1 MALVDRSG
9 NPVRSGNGNAIGTRT
24 SSGNNNNNNNGG
36 GGGQAA
42 AQAAAVAQA
51 TANRNM
57 QAQIAAAEAAQAK
70 AAQMAA
76 VQAAQQTAA
85 SNAAAEAAYNQ
96 KLQEQKRSE
105 SLFGLSWGGNNPIS
119 PQTQI
124 TAATETGP
132 MYGGP
137 QGNPNVAGNTYGNAP
152 TQSFTNVRGGTTSYP
167 NQAPDTMFRGL
178 GNGITGGFKG
188 KLLDELGN
196 AIGTDSYFG
205 GMLGAYNEFDPL
217 GDFAQQTM
225 YGMNDQARQEYLRQ
239 ESINP
244 DWRMMSE
251 TERVSLARKPQL
263 DNQLPNAYIGGG
275 QGRPNEAQLN
285 AMRPSNIS
293 ESQWAG
299 LPQGMKS
306 QLAQSSGMMGSMG
319 GGGGGN
325 AFGGYS
331 AGTGGVNNSGI
342 GGGASVSGN
351 NGQYFDGGYTGSAVN
366 QLSQAR
372 APRGMEFGNIY
383 GTTRFDPLTGQYI
396 ETAAPEF
403 EQFQQGLLGQL
414 QGSQEA
420 YQSFDPNDAA
430 AEYLRGVN
438 ALREPLR
445 EQQTQSSLSRLI
457 ESGKLGSTVGTQA
470 LAQLETEQ
478 NNQRFQEATQ
488 AQQYGAQMQDRMM
501 ANQAGLFGLTQNVAD
516 QQFKPQQQ
524 ALGSVPM
531 LQQVYGFAQEPQF
544 QESLA
549 QQGIAAQQSANNTSN
564 WMGLGTSLLGTDV
577 GQDLV
582 GDAWGWL
589 TS

>member
-24 SSGNNNNNNNGG
+24 SSGNNNNNNGG

-137 QGNPNVAGNTYGNAP
+137 QGNPNVAGNTYANAP
-152 TQSFTNVRGGTTSYP
+152 TQFTNVRGGSAFYP
-167 NQAPDTMFRGL
+167 DAAPDTMFRGL

-239 ESINP
+239 ESTNP
-244 DWRMMSE
+244 DWKMMSE
-251 TERVSLARKPQL
+251 ADRVSLARKPQL

-331 AGTGGVNNSGI
+331 AGTGGGNNSGI

-501 ANQAGLFGLTQNVAD
+501 SNQAGLFGLTQNVAD

-577 GQDLV
+577 GQDLI

-589 TS
+589 TNS

>member
-96 KLQEQKRSE
+96 KLQEQKRNE

-137 QGNPNVAGNTYGNAP
+137 QGNPNVAGNTYANAP
-152 TQSFTNVRGGTTSYP
+152 TQFTNVRGGSAFYP
-167 NQAPDTMFRGL
+167 DAAPDTMFRGAS
-178 GNGITGGFKG
+178 NGLTGGLTNLALD
-188 KLLDELGN
+188 KLGDV
-196 AIGTDSYFG
+196 IGTDSYLG

-239 ESINP
+239 ESTNP
-244 DWRMMSE
+244 DWQMMSE
-251 TERVSLARKPQL
+251 ADRVSLARKPQL

-299 LPQGMKS
+299 LPVQMKS
-306 QLAQSSGMMGSMG
+306 QIAQSSGMMGSMG
-319 GGGGGN
+319 GGGGSN
-325 AFGGYS
+325 NNVTGGYS
-331 AGTGGVNNSGI
+331 SGSGTGGGS
-342 GGGASVSGN
+342 SVAGN

-372 APRGMEFGNIY
+372 SPRGMEFGNIY
-383 GTTRFDPLTGQYI
+383 GRTKFNPLTGQFSE
-396 ETAAPEF
+396 ETAPEYA
-403 EQFQQGLLGQL
+403 QFQQGLLGQL

-430 AEYLRGVN
+430 SEYLRGVN
-438 ALREPLR
+438 AIREPMR
-445 EQQTQSSLSRLI
+445 EQQTDSALSRLI
-457 ESGKLGSTVGTQA
+457 QSGKLGSTVGTQA

-478 NNQRFQEATQ
+478 ENQRFQEGVQ
-488 AQQYGAQMQDRMM
+488 AQQYGEAAQDRMLR
-501 ANQAGLFGLTQNVAD
+501 NQAGLFGLSSQVAAE
-516 QQFKPQQQ
+516 QFKPQQQ

-531 LQQVYGFAQEPQF
+531 LQQIYGFAQEPQF
-544 QESLA
+544 QQSLA
-549 QQGIAAQQSANNTSN
+549 EQGISAQASANNTAN
-564 WMGLGTSLLGTDV
+564 WMNLGTSVLGTDV
-577 GQDLV
+577 GQDLIS
-582 GDAWGWL
+582 DAWGWL

>member
-96 KLQEQKRSE
+96 KLQEQKKNE

-137 QGNPNVAGNTYGNAP
+137 QGNPNVAGNTYANAP
-152 TQSFTNVRGGTTSYP
+152 TQFTNVRGGSAFYP
-167 NQAPDTMFRGL
+167 DAAPDTMFRGAS
-178 GNGITGGFKG
+178 NGLTGGLTNLALD
-188 KLLDELGN
+188 KLGDV
-196 AIGTDSYFG
+196 IGTDSYLG

-239 ESINP
+239 ESTNP
-244 DWRMMSE
+244 DWQMMSE
-251 TERVSLARKPQL
+251 ADRVSLARKPQL

-299 LPQGMKS
+299 LPVQMKS
-306 QLAQSSGMMGSMG
+306 QIAQSSGMMGSMG
-319 GGGGGN
+319 GGGGSN
-325 AFGGYS
+325 NNVTGGYS
-331 AGTGGVNNSGI
+331 SGSGTGGGS
-342 GGGASVSGN
+342 SVAGN

-372 APRGMEFGNIY
+372 SPRGMEFGNIY
-383 GTTRFDPLTGQYI
+383 GRTKFNPLTGQFSE
-396 ETAAPEF
+396 ETAPEYA
-403 EQFQQGLLGQL
+403 QFQQGLLGQL

-430 AEYLRGVN
+430 SEYLRGVN
-438 ALREPLR
+438 AIREPMR
-445 EQQTQSSLSRLI
+445 EQQTDSALSRLI
-457 ESGKLGSTVGTQA
+457 QSGKLGSTVGTQA

-478 NNQRFQEATQ
+478 ENQRFQEGVQ
-488 AQQYGAQMQDRMM
+488 AQQYGEAAQDRMLR
-501 ANQAGLFGLTQNVAD
+501 NQAGLFGLSSQVAAE
-516 QQFKPQQQ
+516 QFKPQQQ

-531 LQQVYGFAQEPQF
+531 LQQIYGFAQEPQF
-544 QESLA
+544 QQSLA
-549 QQGIAAQQSANNTSN
+549 EQGISAQASANNTSN
-564 WMGLGTSLLGTDV
+564 WMNLGTSVLGTDV
-577 GQDLV
+577 GQDLIS
-582 GDAWGWL
+582 DAWGWL

>member
-24 SSGNNNNNNNGG
+24 SSGNNNNNNNNGG

-96 KLQEQKRSE
+96 KLQEQKRNE

-137 QGNPNVAGNTYGNAP
+137 QGNPNVAGNTYANAP
-152 TQSFTNVRGGTTSYP
+152 TQFTNVRGGSAFYP
-167 NQAPDTMFRGL
+167 DAAPDTMFRGAS
-178 GNGITGGFKG
+178 NGLTGGLTNLALD
-188 KLLDELGN
+188 KLGDV
-196 AIGTDSYFG
+196 IGTDSYLG

-239 ESINP
+239 ESTNP
-244 DWRMMSE
+244 DWQMMSE
-251 TERVSLARKPQL
+251 ADRVSLARKPQL

-299 LPQGMKS
+299 LPVQMKS
-306 QLAQSSGMMGSMG
+306 QIAQSSGMMGSMG
-319 GGGGGN
+319 GGGGSN
-325 AFGGYS
+325 NNVTGGYS
-331 AGTGGVNNSGI
+331 SGSGTGGGS
-342 GGGASVSGN
+342 SVAGN

-372 APRGMEFGNIY
+372 SPRGMEFGNIY
-383 GTTRFDPLTGQYI
+383 GRTKFNPLTGQFSE
-396 ETAAPEF
+396 ETAPEYA
-403 EQFQQGLLGQL
+403 QFQQGLLGQL

-430 AEYLRGVN
+430 SEYLRGVN
-438 ALREPLR
+438 AIREPMR
-445 EQQTQSSLSRLI
+445 EQQTDSALSRLI
-457 ESGKLGSTVGTQA
+457 QSGKLGSTVGTQA

-478 NNQRFQEATQ
+478 ENQRFQEGVQ
-488 AQQYGAQMQDRMM
+488 AQQYGEAAQDRMLR
-501 ANQAGLFGLTQNVAD
+501 NQAGLFGLSSQVAAE
-516 QQFKPQQQ
+516 QFKPQQQ

-531 LQQVYGFAQEPQF
+531 LQQIYGFAQEPQF
-544 QESLA
+544 QQSLA
-549 QQGIAAQQSANNTSN
+549 EQGISAQASANNTAN
-564 WMGLGTSLLGTDV
+564 WMNLGTSVLGTDV
-577 GQDLV
+577 GQDLIS
-582 GDAWGWL
+582 DAWGWL

>member
-24 SSGNNNNNNNGG
+24 GSGNNNNNNNNGG

-85 SNAAAEAAYNQ
+85 SNAASEAAYNQ

-137 QGNPNVAGNTYGNAP
+137 QGNPNVTGNTYANAP
-152 TQSFTNVRGGTTSYP
+152 TQFTNVRGGSAFYP
-167 NQAPDTMFRGL
+167 DAAPDTMFRGAS
-178 GNGITGGFKG
+178 NGLTGGLTNLALD
-188 KLLDELGN
+188 KLGDV
-196 AIGTDSYFG
+196 IGTDSYLG

-239 ESINP
+239 ESTNP
-244 DWRMMSE
+244 DWQMMSE
-251 TERVSLARKPQL
+251 ADRVSLARKPQL

-285 AMRPSNIS
+285 SMRPSNIS

-299 LPQGMKS
+299 LPVQMKS
-306 QLAQSSGMMGSMG
+306 QIAQSSGMMGSMG
-319 GGGGGN
+319 GGGGSN
-325 AFGGYS
+325 NNVTGGYS
-331 AGTGGVNNSGI
+331 SGSGTAGGS
-342 GGGASVSGN
+342 SVAGN

-372 APRGMEFGNIY
+372 SPRGMEFGNIY
-383 GTTRFDPLTGQYI
+383 GRTKFNPLTGQFSE
-396 ETAAPEF
+396 ETAPEYA
-403 EQFQQGLLGQL
+403 QFQQGLLGQL

-430 AEYLRGVN
+430 SEYLRGVN
-438 ALREPLR
+438 AIREPMR
-445 EQQTQSSLSRLI
+445 EQQTDSALSRLI
-457 ESGKLGSTVGTQA
+457 QSGKLGSTVGTQA

-478 NNQRFQEATQ
+478 ENQRFQEGVQ
-488 AQQYGAQMQDRMM
+488 AQRYGEAAQDRMLR
-501 ANQAGLFGLTQNVAD
+501 NQAGLFGLSSQVAAE
-516 QQFKPQQQ
+516 QFKPQQQ

-531 LQQVYGFAQEPQF
+531 LQQIYGFAQEPQF
-544 QESLA
+544 QQSLA
-549 QQGIAAQQSANNTSN
+549 EQGISAQASANNTAN
-564 WMGLGTSLLGTDV
+564 WMNLGTSVLGTDV
-577 GQDLV
+577 GQDLIS
-582 GDAWGWL
+582 DAWGWL

>member
-96 KLQEQKRSE
+96 KLQEQKKNE

-137 QGNPNVAGNTYGNAP
+137 QGNPNVAGNTYANAT
-152 TQSFTNVRGGTTSYP
+152 TQFTNVRGGSAFYP
-167 NQAPDTMFRGL
+167 DAAPDTMFRGAS
-178 GNGITGGFKG
+178 NGLTGGLTNLALD
-188 KLLDELGN
+188 KLGDV
-196 AIGTDSYFG
+196 IGTDSYLG

-239 ESINP
+239 ESTNP
-244 DWRMMSE
+244 DWQMMSE
-251 TERVSLARKPQL
+251 ADRVSLARKPQL

-299 LPQGMKS
+299 LPVQMKS
-306 QLAQSSGMMGSMG
+306 QIAQSSGMMGSMG
-319 GGGGGN
+319 GGGGSN
-325 AFGGYS
+325 NNVTGGYS
-331 AGTGGVNNSGI
+331 SGSGTGGGS
-342 GGGASVSGN
+342 SVAGN

-372 APRGMEFGNIY
+372 SPRGMEFGNIY
-383 GTTRFDPLTGQYI
+383 GRTKFNPLTGQFSE
-396 ETAAPEF
+396 ETAPEYA
-403 EQFQQGLLGQL
+403 QFQQGLLGQL

-430 AEYLRGVN
+430 SEYLRGVN
-438 ALREPLR
+438 AIREPMR
-445 EQQTQSSLSRLI
+445 EQQTDSALSRLI
-457 ESGKLGSTVGTQA
+457 QSGKLGSTVGTQA

-478 NNQRFQEATQ
+478 ENQRFQEGVQ
-488 AQQYGAQMQDRMM
+488 AQQYGEAAQDRMLR
-501 ANQAGLFGLTQNVAD
+501 NQAGLFGLSSQVAAE
-516 QQFKPQQQ
+516 QFKPQQQ

-531 LQQVYGFAQEPQF
+531 LQQIYGFAQEPQF
-544 QESLA
+544 QQSLA
-549 QQGIAAQQSANNTSN
+549 EQGISAQASANNTSN
-564 WMGLGTSLLGTDV
+564 WMNLGTSVLGTDV
-577 GQDLV
+577 GQDLIS
-582 GDAWGWL
+582 DAWGWL